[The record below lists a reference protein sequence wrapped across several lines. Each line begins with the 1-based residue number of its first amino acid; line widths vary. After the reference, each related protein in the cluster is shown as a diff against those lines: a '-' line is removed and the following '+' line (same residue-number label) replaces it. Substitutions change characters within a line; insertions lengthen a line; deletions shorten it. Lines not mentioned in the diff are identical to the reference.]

1 MTNKTHLL
9 PELQRHDEKGMYS
22 YDFVHLSSLL
32 IKPTHRMSA
41 WPMGFS
47 VISTDT
53 KQALS
58 TATHVDS

>member
-1 MTNKTHLL
+1 
-9 PELQRHDEKGMYS
+9 MYS

-58 TATHVDS
+58 IAAHGLETRD